1 MTQGTENKST
11 IVEEAI
17 IGELSG
23 DHIEKSNIAKKSD
36 IIWMIE
42 VDGRFYIHGDSTLE
56 VSVNSSLV
64 NKFCKTNYTCFR
76 GEKDESI
83 VNTIGKRNT
92 IQGI

>member
-1 MTQGTENKST
+1 MQRYNKEFK
-11 IVEEAI
+11 EEAI
-17 IGELSG
+17 SLSDEIGV
-23 DHIEKSNIAKKSD
+23 K
-36 IIWMIE
+36 
-42 VDGRFYIHGDSTLE
+42 